1 MADDKILAETG
12 AEQLVFAPT
21 DQLPIRFSDAFLV
34 AGGDDIFTLNFY
46 QTELPSVEGKVGK
59 AASYKDAKCVALLV
73 SRLRLSDLLDWL
85 SRWPNEWDSTSLS
98 GRKVTDARNH
108 TSCSAFVKPR
118 DSHSRVETGTAVG
131 LCFGRSVV
139 HR

>member
-46 QTELPSVEGKVGK
+46 QTELPSVEGKVGESGQLQRREVRCF
-59 AASYKDAKCVALLV
+59 ARIALTPLGFTRLAKSMAERVGFDLV
-73 SRLRLSDLLDWL
+73 KREES
-85 SRWPNEWDSTSLS
+85 N
-98 GRKVTDARNH
+98 
-108 TSCSAFVKPR
+108 
-118 DSHSRVETGTAVG
+118 
-131 LCFGRSVV
+131 
-139 HR
+139 